1 MRCRVAHGAEPTHI
15 CLACG
20 HAVGSH
26 LYPSG
31 ICVECAE
38 VQMARL
44 DLTEQLHTRVDQL
57 AFAVQVLTERLDAGR
72 LEEMER
78 RLDTFVSSWPRAG
91 AQ

>member
-1 MRCRVAHGAEPTHI
+1 VEPTNV

-38 VQMARL
+38 LQLARL
-44 DLTEQLHTRVDQL
+44 DLHEEMHTRLDRL

-72 LEEMER
+72 IEELER
-78 RLDTFVSSWPRAG
+78 RLGDFVSSWPRREG
-91 AQ
+91 AT